1 MTWLLSIFAKRPVRC
16 LDVVEETHPCAFG
29 HVRACRCFADLS
41 AKHDDNLDFIACPCV
56 ECVDLRL
63 ARVRYWSELWLDRDY
78 DRHVSGQMRS
88 RKRMDAAQATVVDPE
103 IANVTKI
110 DPELAIVTWVEER
123 VA

>member
-16 LDVVEETHPCAFG
+16 LDVVEETHPCAYG
-29 HVRACRCFADLS
+29 HNPACRCFADLS
-41 AKHDDNLDFIACPCV
+41 IQHNDELGCMHCACCQCV
-56 ECVDLRL
+56 EFRL

-88 RKRMDAAQATVVDPE
+88 RRRMDAAQPTLVDPE
-103 IANVTKI
+103 IGCVTKI
-110 DPELAIVTWVEER
+110 DPELAVSTLVME